1 MGREGLC
8 QNVDIWRRGHEN
20 GLDRHIFFL
29 HNTVDS
35 VEHFDIYTLCCLQW
49 LGDKARQKLWHW
61 KGCCHIFKSWGV
73 FNFTRQ
79 KKKSNS
85 LHLLH
90 HIDNG
95 WVTRLLNMIDYR
107 QYLEHASGLC
117 KLGSVVIIIQI
128 NGVMLKQ
135 HQLPTCSLH
144 LNTSSFLYTHSLLK
158 VFQLRAA
165 GFAPPLWSA
174 AAACSRVI
182 EGSRKEFGERSDA
195 SVLRWSS
202 DRPATAVNVRL
213 KSLVSHA
220 TIRHANHQS
229 VRGACLVYSR

>member
-1 MGREGLC
+1 MRTGS
-8 QNVDIWRRGHEN
+8 
-20 GLDRHIFFL
+20 
-29 HNTVDS
+29 T
-35 VEHFDIYTLCCLQW
+35 DIYSSCIILLIVWNILTFILCAAFSDLATKPDRNFGIEKVAVTFLKVGVSSTSQ
-49 LGDKARQKLWHW
+49 DK
-61 KGCCHIFKSWGV
+61 
-73 FNFTRQ
+73 

-174 AAACSRVI
+174 SAACSRVI